1 MRPPVARASCCVFY
15 VLAPV
20 LQSTAIVNRKLG
32 VVVAAIL
39 LPGGLIALL
48 GVYVLKRLSQTPRGQ
63 KVMQLARASV
73 PSWAKVPLLGARQ
86 AA

>member
-1 MRPPVARASCCVFY
+1 

-20 LQSTAIVNRKLG
+20 LQTTSGVNRKLG

-48 GVYVLKRLSQTPRGQ
+48 GALVLKRLSQTSRGQ
-63 KVMQLARASV
+63 KVLQMARASV
-73 PSWAKVPLLGARQ
+73 PAWAKVPLLGARQ